1 MGTNLTKNRNFPFLR
16 TPGCTQ
22 KEFLLGGYTKTLSS
36 CHQVQVHAGGDLFP
50 SVDVCSTL
58 PLSTSQRITSAG
70 EGQGHSQE
78 DTALDA
84 GIKVNGPEARG

>member
-1 MGTNLTKNRNFPFLR
+1 MYPKGVPARRVHQDK
-16 TPGCTQ
+16 TP
-22 KEFLLGGYTKTLSS
+22 SPH
-36 CHQVQVHAGGDLFP
+36 HQVQIHAGGDLFP

-58 PLSTSQRITSAG
+58 PLSTSQMITSAG
-70 EGQGHSQE
+70 EGQE